1 MLQVLINIQNVS
13 INDIIK
19 YNAYIGKKVYV
30 IDVYRSPIERK
41 MSEFFEKIADMHF
54 NTTEENL
61 NNYNVNKIINRFNKL
76 FPYLANDADYF
87 KEKYNLELP
96 ENFDFEKKYLLQEK
110 DNITYVK
117 LRLRDSSEWDRILEE
132 IFDVNVVIISDYK
145 TDNKP
150 INRLYSQFKND
161 YILRCTDKDVNEEW
175 LSFLDFRD
183 FDAYKK
189 DVTAFKPDY
198 LFHLGAYTD
207 LEYCEK
213 NVEDTYLTNTI
224 SVENA
229 VYIANELN
237 IPLLYI
243 STAGIFDGNKD
254 LYDDWDQPNPL
265 GVYAR
270 SKFMGER
277 YVVENAKRFLVCR
290 AGWMMGAGPNKDK
303 KFIQKLMKQIKDG
316 KKELFI
322 VDDKD
327 GTPTFTHDFSKNVK
341 ALIEKE
347 YWGLYNMVCGGQTS
361 RLEVAHELLTLLGLS
376 DEIKI
381 NVVNSDFFKEIY
393 FAERPPCERL
403 DNRKLKLRNINLMQD
418 WKVALKEYIDLN
430 YTAYLK

>member
-1 MLQVLINIQNVS
+1 MKKIYIAGSGGMLGE
-13 INDIIK
+13 
-19 YNAYIGKKVYV
+19 A
-30 IDVYRSPIERK
+30 
-41 MSEFFEKIADMHF
+41 F
-54 NTTEENL
+54 
-61 NNYNVNKIINRFNKL
+61 
-76 FPYLANDADYF
+76 
-87 KEKYNLELP
+87 
-96 ENFDFEKKYLLQEK
+96 
-110 DNITYVK
+110 
-117 LRLRDSSEWDRILEE
+117 
-132 IFDVNVVIISDYK
+132 
-145 TDNKP
+145 
-150 INRLYSQFKND
+150 YSQFKGD
-161 YILRCTDKDVNEEW
+161 YILKCTDKDVNEEW

-183 FDAYKK
+183 LDAYKK
-189 DVTAFKPDY
+189 DVQAFKPDY

-229 VYIANELN
+229 VYIANKLD

-254 LYDDWDQPNPL
+254 LYDDWDHPNPL

-270 SKFMGER
+270 SKYMGER

-290 AGWMMGAGPNKDK
+290 AGWMMGAGPKKDK
-303 KFIQKLMKQIKDG
+303 KFIQKLMKQIKEG

-327 GTPTFTHDFSKNVK
+327 GTPTFTHDFAKNVK

-361 RLEVAHELLTLLGLS
+361 RLEVAHELLSLLGLTN
-376 DEIKI
+376 EIKI
-381 NVVNSDFFKEIY
+381 NVVNSDYFKEIY

-403 DNRKLKLRNINLMQD
+403 ENRKLKLRNINLMQD
-418 WKVALKEYIDLN
+418 WKVALKEYIDS
-430 YTAYLK
+430 YYQSYLK